1 MITKIFIYLFIFSNY
16 KPNPKFLSLCFQ
28 KHLSDSD
35 FSSIFGITKDE
46 FAGLPKWKQ
55 LNMKKEKGMF

>member
-1 MITKIFIYLFIFSNY
+1 MGQKQLFFN
-16 KPNPKFLSLCFQ
+16 FVLQ

-35 FSSIFGITKDE
+35 FGSVFGLTKDE
-46 FAGLPKWKQ
+46 FEGLPRWKQ